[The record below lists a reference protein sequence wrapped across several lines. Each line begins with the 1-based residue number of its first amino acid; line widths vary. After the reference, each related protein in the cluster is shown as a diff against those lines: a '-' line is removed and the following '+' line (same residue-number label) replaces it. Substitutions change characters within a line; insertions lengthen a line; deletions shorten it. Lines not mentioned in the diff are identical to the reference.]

1 MYHITFRASGKD
13 GRGSATSS
21 EASDVSQQQPRKMT
35 FMEQVNKRKGI
46 YIMFDY
52 ISNHRCTNANLIV
65 KTCALYY
72 RL

>member
-1 MYHITFRASGKD
+1 MYHVTFRASGTTMKD

-46 YIMFDY
+46 YILFDY

-65 KTCALYY
+65 SLYSG
-72 RL
+72 L